1 MKARQQPSSVSFV
14 GKYELTVLSDWRI
27 ILPTDVLRQLK
38 NHKIKR
44 LLPGRIP
51 GLKAL
56 VLCPEILWGQWTDK
70 LKKNFPCLE
79 THKGARTFLI
89 PWKPISW
96 DCKGRISLPRKARDL
111 TGIKKDQTAIILGN
125 DYCFELWSEE
135 RFNEITREC
144 EDILQR
150 SNQSLQSPGKDV
162 SPKQG

>member
-1 MKARQQPSSVSFV
+1 MKTKQLQNSVSFF

-27 ILPTDVLRQLK
+27 ILPTDVLRQLNK
-38 NHKIKR
+38 HNIKR

-56 VLCPEILWGQWTDK
+56 VLCPEALWGQWTKK

-96 DCKGRISLPRKARDL
+96 DHKGRISLPRKARDFV
-111 TGIKKDQTAIILGN
+111 GIKTDQTAILLGN

-135 RFNEITREC
+135 RFNEITQEC
-144 EDILQR
+144 EDVLQR
-150 SNQSLQSPGKDV
+150 SKKSLPSIEKDF
-162 SPKQG
+162 